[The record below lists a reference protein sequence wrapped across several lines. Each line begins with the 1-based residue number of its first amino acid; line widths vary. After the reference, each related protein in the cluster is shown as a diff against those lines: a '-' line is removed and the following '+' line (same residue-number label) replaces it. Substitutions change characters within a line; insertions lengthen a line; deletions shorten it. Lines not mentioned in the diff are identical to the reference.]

1 MKNLLND
8 HKSDIFSILTICSL
22 WIIYRSEILQ
32 KTDAVFTSVFGK
44 NLTGRSLPLQ
54 ITVYALLFLL
64 SLLIPILLRR
74 LIEHDSKFNR
84 LAEFLIL
91 LLIACPLIQLLI
103 ICANQILRRD
113 DYWEIADAYEHGFP
127 GSMFFE
133 IRRYNGRYTGWGL
146 KSLHAFL
153 PDIPYIDTFLFLNQ
167 VLLIIGTTLL
177 AYRFMKSRSGEL
189 HAYPGIKL
197 QAFVC
202 GFGLA
207 MSFVLMSSN
216 IWEFWFWGS
225 GTMIYG
231 FGISM
236 CLLSLAL
243 VWNASEEA
251 SFRNKKMILPF
262 FTCLITCGCS
272 ELCTASLAAF
282 LVLLLIG
289 VRIRTK
295 KWNRQIL
302 FFLAEIFLCCLM
314 IFSGTASL
322 DLAGTHAHWD
332 AQESVNEVQ
341 RLPVRLLERLRW
353 GFESLQGYTFA
364 KPRTLIL
371 FLLTAF
377 ITGTQMNIDKKSA
390 VRLTV
395 LAILLTFI
403 AHAVLMINTML
414 DYMPPRVIT
423 IGICWYLTAMILFCM
438 MIGSLLCP
446 GKRTHTDLVK
456 LVLCALVFA
465 VSVNSFYSENIH
477 EVRKIR
483 SSWNIRENLL
493 QMTAKEDEP
502 MVTCSLPCLGS
513 SRDDILPDP
522 LDDFNIGTAQY
533 YRVPQISAELRCPPW
548 GEIFIPSDPWK

>member
-1 MKNLLND
+1 MKKLLND
-8 HKSDIFSILTICSL
+8 HQSDIFSVLVISVL
-22 WIIYRSEILQ
+22 WIFFRNEILQ
-32 KTDAVFTSVFGK
+32 KTDEIFTSAFGK
-44 NLTGRSLPLQ
+44 NLSGRSLPLQ
-54 ITVYALLFLL
+54 IAVHAIIFLL
-64 SLLIPILLRR
+64 CVLIPVLLQR
-74 LIEHDSKFNR
+74 LIKRDLKFNH
-84 LAEFLIL
+84 LADVLIL

-146 KSLHAFL
+146 KSLHAIL
-153 PDIPYIDTFLFLNQ
+153 PDIPYIDIFLFLNLI
-167 VLLIIGTTLL
+167 LLTIGTSLL
-177 AYRFMKSRSGEL
+177 AYRFLKSQSGKVNP
-189 HAYPGIKL
+189 HPGVKI

-207 MSFVLMSSN
+207 MGFVLMSSN
-216 IWEFWFWGS
+216 IWEFWLWGS

-236 CLLSLAL
+236 CLLTLAL
-243 VWNASEEA
+243 IWNAAEEA
-251 SFRNKKMILPF
+251 FFLNKKMILPF
-262 FTCLITCGCS
+262 FTCFITCGCS

-282 LVLLLIG
+282 TVLLLIW
-289 VRIRTK
+289 IKISTK

-314 IFSGTASL
+314 IFSGSASL

-332 AQESVNEVQ
+332 TQETADEVPGVLD
-341 RLPVRLLERLRW
+341 RLPGLIRW
-353 GFESLQGYTFA
+353 SFEGLQGYTFA

-371 FLLTAF
+371 FLITA
-377 ITGTQMNIDKKSA
+377 ILTGTQLNIDKNSA
-390 VRLTV
+390 GRLTV
-395 LAILLTFI
+395 LALLLTLI

-423 IGICWYLTAMILFCM
+423 TGICWYLTAMVLLCLIFGSLFC
-438 MIGSLLCP
+438 P
-446 GKRTHTDLVK
+446 EKQTHTDRIK
-456 LVLCALVFA
+456 LLLCSLVFA
-465 VSVNSFYSENIH
+465 LSVNSFYSENIH
-477 EVRKIR
+477 EVRTIR

-493 QMTAKEDEP
+493 KMTAKEDEP
-502 MVTCSLPCLGS
+502 MITCSMPCLGS

-522 LDDFNIGTAQY
+522 LNDFNIGTAQY
-533 YRVPQISAELRCPPW
+533 YRVPQISAERRCPPW